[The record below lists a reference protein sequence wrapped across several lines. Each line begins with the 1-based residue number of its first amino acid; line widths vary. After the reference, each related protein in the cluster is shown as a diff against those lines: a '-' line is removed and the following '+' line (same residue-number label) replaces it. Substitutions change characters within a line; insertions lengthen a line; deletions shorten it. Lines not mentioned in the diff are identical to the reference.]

1 MNFSNIINNHVN
13 QNYSRQQTYSTVAES
28 NVSEFDNNFRQSEP
42 FFFHNLN
49 SNNFNNLQEN
59 LNENFNIEQFNIEQ
73 SNETTPINYALVI
86 DGTED
91 TYNAFLMLKTDFL
104 KRIDFLNNILL
115 YDSIED
121 ENFNFKFQK
130 DTVDFKYNTLFRTS
144 FPHKNFTFTKVAYNS
159 QKYDSH
165 FEHIFSLLTVYAKKA
180 DFFLFGFNGLK
191 TPFCK
196 TSIQENA
203 IDFLLKNSIKPFIFI
218 KELQLRKFHKNFRH
232 KYLFIIDNEIPKSL
246 NALDAFKIL
255 INTNLDSIKIL
266 NLKADNVRSDFMKSK
281 VQNKIIEIGFP
292 LNSVEY
298 GVLEYET
305 DKKEKKIKAID

>member
-180 DFFLFGFNGLK
+180 DFF
-191 TPFCK
+191 
-196 TSIQENA
+196 
-203 IDFLLKNSIKPFIFI
+203 
-218 KELQLRKFHKNFRH
+218 
-232 KYLFIIDNEIPKSL
+232 Y
-246 NALDAFKIL
+246 
-255 INTNLDSIKIL
+255 
-266 NLKADNVRSDFMKSK
+266 
-281 VQNKIIEIGFP
+281 
-292 LNSVEY
+292 SVSM
-298 GVLEYET
+298 
-305 DKKEKKIKAID
+305 D